1 MRMEVL
7 SFEDSLF
14 YTELSFWMVVGPALS
29 MGSIKAMQWDDKWTT
44 VTADGSLAAQFKHT
58 VLITEFGAEV
68 LTPSRDV

>member
-1 MRMEVL
+1 
-7 SFEDSLF
+7 
-14 YTELSFWMVVGPALS
+14 MVVGPALS

>member
-1 MRMEVL
+1 MG
-7 SFEDSLF
+7 
-14 YTELSFWMVVGPALS
+14 VGPALS
-29 MGSIKAMQWDDKWTT
+29 MGSKKAMQWDDKWTT